1 MNCAKLSL
9 VVLAV
14 AFLAPTYVSAGVVHK
29 WHDAEGVMQFSDTP
43 PASDDFHVSTIEF
56 NAEEP
61 RDGREADYYSIIN
74 QWQRLNAERLENEQL
89 KLQKARLRAEER
101 SILSSTI
108 SRSVVRP
115 VHLGYPYHAVRSVFH
130 RFGFQRRNLIAGGH
144 SARPMQRNGARRSAT
159 NGRRLQQNR

>member
-14 AFLAPTYVSAGVVHK
+14 AVLAPTYVSAGVVHK

-74 QWQRLNAERLENEQL
+74 QWQRLKRGTAGERTVKIAEGPAACGGAIDPVVNDKPLGRAPSTPRLSVPRGAL
-89 KLQKARLRAEER
+89 SFPSIRLSASKFDRRR
-101 SILSSTI
+101 SLRT
-108 SRSVVRP
+108 P
-115 VHLGYPYHAVRSVFH
+115 DAT
-130 RFGFQRRNLIAGGH
+130 QRR
-144 SARPMQRNGARRSAT
+144 AT
-159 NGRRLQQNR
+159 